1 MSDIVFYF
9 HLLAAASWVG
19 GAMLL
24 FILGIGLRD
33 KEAQKVVYHHIGP
46 LYGYFESVVLVV
58 LLTSGGYMLWDKGL
72 LSVLESESDFS
83 TLLWTKLVMV
93 GFITF
98 ATVVHMTIS
107 LLAHGRERTL
117 KEKIVSRGTSLMI
130 FFLNLVILYFA
141 IQIRN
146 IL

>member
-1 MSDIVFYF
+1 MSDIIFYF

-33 KEAQKVVYHHIGP
+33 KEAQKTVYHYIGP
-46 LYGYFESVVLVV
+46 LYGYFESVVLVI
-58 LLTSGGYMLWDKGL
+58 LLTTGGYMLWEKGL
-72 LSVLESESDFS
+72 ISVFESTGRFS
-83 TLLWTKLVMV
+83 QLLWIKLILV
-93 GFITF
+93 GLITF
-98 ATVVHMTIS
+98 ATIVHMTIS
-107 LLAHGRERTL
+107 LRAHGRERTI
-117 KEKIVSRGTSLMI
+117 KEKLISRATSLMI

>member
-33 KEAQKVVYHHIGP
+33 REAQKTVYHHIGP

-58 LLTSGGYMLWDKGL
+58 LLTTGGYMLWDKGL
-72 LSVLESESDFS
+72 ISVLEVESDFS
-83 TLLWTKLVMV
+83 TILWIKLILV
-93 GFITF
+93 GLITF

-107 LLAHGRERTL
+107 LLAHGRERTMR
-117 KEKIVSRGTSLMI
+117 EKIVSRGTSLMI

-146 IL
+146 TL

>member
-9 HLLAAASWVG
+9 HLLAAASWIG
-19 GAMLL
+19 GAMIL

-33 KEAQKVVYHHIGP
+33 KEAQKTVYHYIGP
-46 LYGYFESVVLVV
+46 LYGYFESMVLVV
-58 LLTSGGYMLWDKGL
+58 LLSTGGYMLWDKGL
-72 LSVLESESDFS
+72 IEVLKIQSDFS
-83 TLLWTKLVMV
+83 TILWTKLILV
-93 GFITF
+93 GLITF
-98 ATVVHMTIS
+98 ATIVHMFIS
-107 LLAHGRERTL
+107 LSAHKRERTM
-117 KEKIVSRGTSLMI
+117 KEKIISRGTSMMI

>member
-1 MSDIVFYF
+1 MSDIIFYF

-24 FILGIGLRD
+24 FILGIFLRD
-33 KEAQKVVYHHIGP
+33 KEAQKTVYYYIGP
-46 LYGYFESVVLVV
+46 LYGYFESVVLTV
-58 LLTSGGYMLWDKGL
+58 LLVTGGYMLWDKGL
-72 LSVLESESDFS
+72 ISALKSQGEFAN
-83 TLLWTKLVMV
+83 LLWIKLILV
-93 GFITF
+93 GLITF
-98 ATVVHMTIS
+98 ATIVHMTIS
-107 LLAHGRERTL
+107 LRAHGRERTV
-117 KEKIVSRGTSLMI
+117 KEKIISRATSLMI

>member
-1 MSDIVFYF
+1 MSDIIFYF

-33 KEAQKVVYHHIGP
+33 KEAQKIVYHYIGP

-58 LLTSGGYMLWDKGL
+58 LLTTGGYMLWDKGL
-72 LSVLESESDFS
+72 ISVFESTGRFS
-83 TLLWTKLVMV
+83 ELLWIKLILV
-93 GFITF
+93 GLITF
-98 ATVVHMTIS
+98 ATIVHMTIS
-107 LLAHGRERTL
+107 LRAHGRERSMR
-117 KEKIVSRGTSLMI
+117 EKIISRATSLMI

>member
-1 MSDIVFYF
+1 MSDIIFYF

-33 KEAQKVVYHHIGP
+33 KEAQKTVYHYIGP
-46 LYGYFESVVLVV
+46 LYGYFESVVLVI
-58 LLTSGGYMLWDKGL
+58 LLTTGGYMLWDKGL
-72 LSVLESESDFS
+72 ISVFESEGEFS
-83 TLLWTKLVMV
+83 HLLWTKLILV
-93 GFITF
+93 GLITF
-98 ATVVHMTIS
+98 ATIVHMTIS
-107 LLAHGRERTL
+107 LRAHGRERSMR
-117 KEKIVSRGTSLMI
+117 EKIISRGTSLMI